1 MAFTSLVSFI
11 ISIFLLGLSKDIKF
25 KNTNISYVLLGL
37 AYGANGFRVFIQFLT
52 ACGTPDLETIGN
64 IFYILFI
71 TFMWLGI
78 RAYVHPKPF
87 KRTFLAL
94 PALLI
99 VWTIYAQAAG
109 IPLPWIALPD
119 HLAGGVIFALS
130 GYHLWEIHRK
140 NPSWDFTVLA
150 WMMWLQ
156 GVSTLTYPFNRMSW
170 WAPYGFATIAILGTS
185 IGMGLMVGA
194 LREKQWQL
202 LQEIGIRQEAET
214 ALRESE
220 ERYRIQFERASEGIT
235 VISGL
240 NENLEQRVNERTA
253 QLEAA
258 NREMEAFS
266 YSVSHDLRAPLRSID
281 GLSQALLEDCQDQ
294 LDAAGRQYLSRIRL
308 GTQRMGEL
316 IEDLLEL
323 SKTGRAELRRVEVE
337 LSGLAR
343 SVVDELARANP
354 DSGVEVSI
362 QPELRARAD
371 QHLIRVVLENLLG
384 NAWKFTSKRRD
395 PRIEFGG
402 SVAPGGERIFF
413 IRDNGAGFDMAHAD
427 RLFNAFQ
434 RLHLAADFEG
444 TGIGLTIVQRIIHR
458 HGGRIWAEAKPGEG
472 ASFFFT
478 LPDPGGEA

>member
-1 MAFTSLVSFI
+1 MSVEGTA
-11 ISIFLLGLSKDIKF
+11 LLDADLPDPNEGPGLFDEVVVELNKCGC
-25 KNTNISYVLLGL
+25 TNRTVCFVILG
-37 AYGANGFRVFIQFLT
+37 
-52 ACGTPDLETIGN
+52 
-64 IFYILFI
+64 
-71 TFMWLGI
+71 
-78 RAYVHPKPF
+78 
-87 KRTFLAL
+87 FLAL
-94 PALLI
+94 TLI
-99 VWTIYAQAAG
+99 
-109 IPLPWIALPD
+109 L
-119 HLAGGVIFALS
+119 
-130 GYHLWEIHRK
+130 
-140 NPSWDFTVLA
+140 
-150 WMMWLQ
+150 
-156 GVSTLTYPFNRMSW
+156 
-170 WAPYGFATIAILGTS
+170 LGTS

-427 RLFNAFQ
+427 RLFNAFW
-434 RLHLAADFEG
+434 LPISKAPASGSPSSSGSSTGTADGSGRKPSPARARPSSSPFPIQG
-444 TGIGLTIVQRIIHR
+444 AR
-458 HGGRIWAEAKPGEG
+458 HEHGMESA
-472 ASFFFT
+472 
-478 LPDPGGEA
+478 